1 MRRRRRA
8 TRRTTTRDR
17 FAREVDQVVASG
29 LCSGC
34 GGCALISDRVSMT
47 LADDGYIRPVVGVS
61 YAGDDRSDV
70 RRFRRTC
77 PGVGV
82 TAPIPP
88 TGSRFDPVFG
98 SYVAAWTAHAAD
110 PVVRA
115 AGSSAGVLSAIQIH
129 MMSVTGAPVSC
140 AGADPAVPSRTAPL
154 IAATREDVLRNTGS
168 RYAPVAALSG
178 LAGDTPPTEVAVVV
192 GKPCE
197 AVAYRQ
203 LADAD
208 AIPADRRPLLLSFFC
223 AGTPSQTAT
232 DRLVDDLGVAF
243 VDVESVRYRGDGWP
257 GAFRVTRHDGS
268 SAAMSYNESWG
279 SHLGPTVQ
287 TRCKICVD
295 GTGGHADIAVGDY
308 WDADEDGFPTF
319 DEADGTSVVVA
330 RTERGASVIRV
341 LLERGV
347 LQGRTVDL
355 ASARQLQPLQT
366 LRKTSLVARL
376 AGRRLAGG
384 TIPRYRG
391 FRLLRVQMA
400 NASTFPR
407 AFAGT
412 FVRTRVSERQER
424 SIRAAED

>member
-1 MRRRRRA
+1 
-8 TRRTTTRDR
+8 
-17 FAREVDQVVASG
+17 
-29 LCSGC
+29 
-34 GGCALISDRVSMT
+34 MT
-47 LADDGYIRPVVGVS
+47 LADDGFVRPVVDREGS
-61 YAGDDRSDV
+61 RDDRSDV

-82 TAPIPP
+82 TAPVSSGP
-88 TGSRFDPVFG
+88 TRFDPVFG
-98 SYVAAWTAHAAD
+98 DYVAAWTAHAAD
-110 PVVRA
+110 PEVRA

-129 MMSVTGAPVSC
+129 MIASTGSPVSC
-140 AGADPAVPSRTAPL
+140 AGQDPVAPSRTAPL
-154 IAATREDVLRNTGS
+154 IASTRDDVMRNTGS
-168 RYAPVAALSG
+168 RYAPVAALSV
-178 LAGDTPPTEVAVVV
+178 LAGDSARDQVAVVV

-208 AIPADRRPLLLSFFC
+208 GVPAGRRPLLLSFFC

-232 DRLVDDLGVAF
+232 DRLVDGLGVAF
-243 VDVESVRYRGDGWP
+243 VDVRSVRYRGDGWP

-308 WDADEDGFPTF
+308 WDADESGFPTF
-319 DEADGTSVVVA
+319 EEADGTSVVVA
-330 RTERGASVIRV
+330 RTERGAAVVRQ
-341 LLERGV
+341 LLDQGV
-347 LQGRTVDL
+347 LRGQSVDL
-355 ASARQLQPLQT
+355 ATARQLQPLQT

-384 TIPRYRG
+384 RIPRYRRY
-391 FRLLRVQMA
+391 RLLRTQAA

-412 FVRTRVSERQER
+412 FARTRISERQGRSSRER
-424 SIRAAED
+424 AD